1 MQAIERPLRRQG
13 PPAGSAS
20 STGAT
25 GTIPR
30 VRVIPVV
37 LHILLVL
44 VAGHTPAEAATP
56 LTRNEQAVI
65 NFGFA
70 TQLGSGIYS
79 MSGRTLQ
86 VYRFPFGYRFPGDSQ
101 SRSRVRLTLPV
112 TIGFIDFKPGD
123 VVESGLPEGLD
134 AVSFV
139 PGIAVDVMARDDWQ
153 LEPFAEAGIARD
165 QSGEMDQRVYSLG
178 LRSRY
183 DIERGAVGW
192 QLYSEVVHVAVEQV
206 STEGTDDFT
215 RLRLGATARRPFRV
229 EGDGRRPDFL
239 VYGLL
244 EGFTDTPRG
253 PADGGDGDLP
263 VQAEFGMTFGA
274 TETLR
279 LWGLPLPRIGIGY
292 RFGEGLSVV
301 RIVFGSPY

>member
-1 MQAIERPLRRQG
+1 MRATLALPLLAACTT
-13 PPAGSAS
+13 AGA
-20 STGAT
+20 
-25 GTIPR
+25 
-30 VRVIPVV
+30 V
-37 LHILLVL
+37 
-44 VAGHTPAEAATP
+44 TP

-86 VYRFPFGYRFPGDSQ
+86 VYRLPFGYTFPGDSQ
-101 SRSRVRLTLPV
+101 SRSTLRLTLPV
-112 TIGFIDFKPGD
+112 TIGVIDFKPGD

-139 PGIAVDVMARDDWQ
+139 PGIAVDVMVRDDWQ

-165 QSGEMDQRVYSLG
+165 QSGEMDQRVYALG

-183 DIERGAVGW
+183 DIGRGAVGW
-192 QLYSEVVHVAVEQV
+192 QFYSEVVHVVVEQV
-206 STEGTDDFT
+206 STKGTDDFT
-215 RLRLGATARRPFRV
+215 RLRLGTTARRPFRV

-239 VYGLL
+239 AYGLL
-244 EGFTDTPRG
+244 EGFTDTPQG
-253 PADGGDGDLP
+253 PANGGDGDLP
-263 VQAEFGMTFGA
+263 IQAEFGMTFGA

>member
-1 MQAIERPLRRQG
+1 MRAIAL
-13 PPAGSAS
+13 SLFV
-20 STGAT
+20 TAT
-25 GTIPR
+25 
-30 VRVIPVV
+30 
-37 LHILLVL
+37 
-44 VAGHTPAEAATP
+44 AAQSATP
-56 LTRNEQAVI
+56 LTRNEQAVV

-86 VYRFPFGYRFPGDSQ
+86 VYRLPFGYALPRKDESSPG
-101 SRSRVRLTLPV
+101 VRLTLPL
-112 TIGFIDFKPGD
+112 TFGFIDFEPVD
-123 VVESGLPEGLD
+123 VVENGLPEGVD

-139 PGIAVDVMARDDWQ
+139 PGIAVDVLARDDWQ
-153 LEPFAEAGIARD
+153 LEPFGEAGVARD

-183 DIERGAVGW
+183 DFGRGPVGW
-192 QLYSEVVHVAVEQV
+192 QVYSEVVHVLVEQV
-206 STEGTDDFT
+206 SVEGTDDFT
-215 RLRLGATARRPFRV
+215 RLRLGMTARRPFRI
-229 EGDGRRPDFL
+229 EAEGRRPDFL
-239 VYGLL
+239 AYGLI
-244 EGFTDTPRG
+244 EGFTDTPSG
-253 PADGGDGDLP
+253 PAEGSTGDGP
-263 VQAEFGMTFGA
+263 VQFELGMTFGA